1 MRVTWRALCL
11 LSWGLLAR
19 RTFGLPANC
28 WRAAVGLQVRAAI
41 VSEQAN
47 AVAIAAVADP
57 ILQAHARNAL
67 LPCCLWLVELA
78 GLILSTP
85 DVIHTGLFRPPWYR
99 VCGEL

>member
-47 AVAIAAVADP
+47 AVAIAAVADQ
-57 ILQAHARNAL
+57 I
-67 LPCCLWLVELA
+67 
-78 GLILSTP
+78 
-85 DVIHTGLFRPPWYR
+85 LFRLTR
-99 VCGEL
+99 AMHFFLVACGS